1 MTHGCVCSSI
11 QYSEFCVDV
20 LRFLQ
25 RARVFSLSEIMF
37 NILSASTWIILK
49 NKMLS
54 EKGRLQK
61 DKYNMPPLIYL
72 LKYMKHWN
80 AFLDAYTYIW

>member
-1 MTHGCVCSSI
+1 MN
-11 QYSEFCVDV
+11 F

-25 RARVFSLSEIMF
+25 QARVFSLSEIMF

-61 DKYNMPPLIYL
+61 DINVAKYPERKLGIHVVSCKVL
-72 LKYMKHWN
+72 
-80 AFLDAYTYIW
+80 AV